1 MPVILAILVAGA
13 YIASEVSK
21 EHRQMHG
28 APTQREREWREAMDA
43 TNRHFEAQMRE
54 IWGDDWRKKSNYWR
68 Q

>member
-43 TNRHFEAQMRE
+43 TNRNHEKMMEQVRK
-54 IWGDDWRKKSNYWR
+54 DDEWRRSLKF
-68 Q
+68 

>member
-1 MPVILAILVAGA
+1 MPVILAILIAGA

-28 APTQREREWREAMDA
+28 TPTQQEREWRESMNA
-43 TNRHFEAQMRE
+43 TNRQFEAQMRE
-54 IWGDDWRKKSNYWR
+54 IWGDDWKKKSNYWR

>member
-13 YIASEVSK
+13 YIVSEVSK

-43 TNRHFEAQMRE
+43 TNRNHEKMMEQVRK
-54 IWGDDWRKKSNYWR
+54 DDEWRRSLKF
-68 Q
+68 